1 MWLDLARLLI
11 VSNRLPVNI
20 VKRGGKLSFQSSVG
34 GLVTGLGPVHKSRD
48 SLWIGWLGITLDK
61 FGEEEKEEI
70 LERLATKGLS
80 PVFLSEEDVEN
91 YYNGFCNET
100 IWPLFHY
107 FPEFTV
113 YSKEYWESYVR
124 VNRAF
129 CEAIVENAQ
138 PEDVIWIHDYHLML
152 LPKLV
157 RNQLPDAT
165 IGFFLHIP
173 FPSFEVFHLLP
184 WRNEIVKGLLG
195 ADLIGF
201 HTYDYV
207 RYFLSSV
214 RRILGLEHTLGQITL
229 ENRLVRVETF
239 PMGIEYEKFAGIER
253 DPKVQREIR
262 NIRKKVGE
270 RKIIL
275 SIDRLDYTKGIP
287 QRLEAF
293 DTFLTNHPEYRQ
305 KVTLVMVAVPS
316 RTEIESYIT
325 LKRQVDEL
333 VGRING
339 THGTIGWVPVWY
351 LYRSL
356 PFYTLVSLYRVAD
369 VALVT
374 PLRDGMNLISKEFIA
389 TKTDGKGVL
398 ILSEMTGAAKELS
411 EAIIVNPNNR
421 EEIAEAIREALE
433 MPEQEQIE
441 RNRNMQSRLRRYD
454 IVRWVNEF
462 MERLNNIKSLQKEL
476 NAKILTNGDRKK
488 IIEDYVKSN
497 NRLILLDYDGTLIP
511 FAPRPQ
517 DAKPD
522 EEILNLLRTLVQDS
536 KNEVILISGRERGTL
551 ESWFGSLNVGLTAE
565 HGVWVKDKA
574 KPWEIIK
581 PLKNDW
587 KKTIRPY
594 LELYTDRTPGSFI
607 EEKEFSLVWHY
618 RKADPEMGAMNVRQL
633 KDDLLYV
640 AASLNLGVLEGNKVI
655 EIKNAG
661 IDKGLATSRWLSK
674 RNWDFIIAIGDDL
687 TDEDTFA
694 ALPEH
699 AYTIKVGLGPSR
711 AKYNLKSVSDVRSL
725 LKELAKI

>member
-1 MWLDLARLLI
+1 MARLLI
-11 VSNRLPVNI
+11 VSNRLPINI

-34 GLVTGLGPVHKSRD
+34 GLVTGLGPVHESRD
-48 SLWIGWLGITLDK
+48 SLWIGWLGVTLDK
-61 FGEEEKEEI
+61 IGEEEREEI
-70 LERLATKGLS
+70 LERLASKGLS
-80 PVFLSEEDVEN
+80 PVFLSEEDVEK

-113 YSKEYWESYVR
+113 YNKDYWDSYVR
-124 VNRAF
+124 VNRTF
-129 CEAIVENAQ
+129 CEAIVENAH

-157 RNQLPDAT
+157 RDQLPDAT

-207 RYFLSSV
+207 RYFLTSV
-214 RRILGLEHTLGQITL
+214 RRILGLEHTLGQLTL

-253 DPKVQREIR
+253 DPKVQMEIR

-316 RTEIESYIT
+316 RTEIESYIM

-433 MPEQEQIE
+433 MSEEEQIE
-441 RNRNMQSRLRRYD
+441 RNRSMQSRLRRYD

-462 MERLNNIKSLQKEL
+462 MEGLDNIKSLQKEL
-476 NAKILTNGDRKK
+476 NAKILTHGDRKK
-488 IIEDYVKSN
+488 IIED
-497 NRLILLDYDGTLIP
+497 
-511 FAPRPQ
+511 
-517 DAKPD
+517 
-522 EEILNLLRTLVQDS
+522 
-536 KNEVILISGRERGTL
+536 
-551 ESWFGSLNVGLTAE
+551 
-565 HGVWVKDKA
+565 
-574 KPWEIIK
+574 
-581 PLKNDW
+581 
-587 KKTIRPY
+587 
-594 LELYTDRTPGSFI
+594 
-607 EEKEFSLVWHY
+607 
-618 RKADPEMGAMNVRQL
+618 
-633 KDDLLYV
+633 
-640 AASLNLGVLEGNKVI
+640 
-655 EIKNAG
+655 
-661 IDKGLATSRWLSK
+661 
-674 RNWDFIIAIGDDL
+674 
-687 TDEDTFA
+687 
-694 ALPEH
+694 
-699 AYTIKVGLGPSR
+699 
-711 AKYNLKSVSDVRSL
+711 
-725 LKELAKI
+725 